1 MVLKRGALQASEG
14 IRPDEAIMFVHKLK
28 EKGIS
33 YLSITA
39 GTYDTF
45 NLPVNV
51 EKDKKEG
58 FMVEY
63 AEIIKKHIENVLIVT
78 AGRIQRPEYA

>member
-1 MVLKRGALQASEG
+1 
-14 IRPDEAIMFVHKLK
+14 MFVHKLK